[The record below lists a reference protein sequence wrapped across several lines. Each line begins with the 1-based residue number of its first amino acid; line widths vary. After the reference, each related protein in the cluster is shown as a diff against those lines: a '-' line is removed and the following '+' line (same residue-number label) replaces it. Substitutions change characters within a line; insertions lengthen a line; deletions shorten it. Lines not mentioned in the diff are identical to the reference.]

1 VKNKVV
7 ATVLLAFSFAVQPV
21 HAQART
27 GLSDLAK
34 AWLSEHRVLVF
45 SGQDANAP
53 FEFIHPV
60 TSEYSGLNIEL
71 IRWIATEFGFTAT
84 FMPLP
89 VAEAKEALLEGRVDA
104 ITGIFNTQEQTTRF
118 DYSIGIFPIPALTG
132 VRGERNEIGY
142 NHLAVASGDSILL
155 SILDAG
161 IKRARQTGTLETIYR
176 KWTGTSL
183 VGTGASQKA
192 IHSAMYIVLAI
203 IGLVS
208 AVLIPLNMVQ
218 RRIHRKMDTERA
230 DLEKTVV
237 SLREENERLAATN
250 IKLRQEVEERSRLE
264 EEKRRIDAEVAA
276 RRVEELTRCA
286 IAAALESTQAG
297 TGKAL

>member
-1 VKNKVV
+1 
-7 ATVLLAFSFAVQPV
+7 
-21 HAQART
+21 
-27 GLSDLAK
+27 
-34 AWLSEHRVLVF
+34 
-45 SGQDANAP
+45 
-53 FEFIHPV
+53 
-60 TSEYSGLNIEL
+60 
-71 IRWIATEFGFTAT
+71 
-84 FMPLP
+84 
-89 VAEAKEALLEGRVDA
+89 
-104 ITGIFNTQEQTTRF
+104 
-118 DYSIGIFPIPALTG
+118 
-132 VRGERNEIGY
+132 
-142 NHLAVASGDSILL
+142 
-155 SILDAG
+155 
-161 IKRARQTGTLETIYR
+161 
-176 KWTGTSL
+176 
-183 VGTGASQKA
+183 
-192 IHSAMYIVLAI
+192 MYIVLAI

-218 RRIHRKMDTERA
+218 RRIHRKMDAERA